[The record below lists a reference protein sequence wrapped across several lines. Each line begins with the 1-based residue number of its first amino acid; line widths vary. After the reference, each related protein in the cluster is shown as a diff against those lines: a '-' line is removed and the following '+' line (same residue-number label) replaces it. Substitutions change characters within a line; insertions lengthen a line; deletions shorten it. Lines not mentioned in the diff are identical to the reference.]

1 MSTDKLKFTDKIK
14 NSLKPKNILQKI
26 KDMAVMNQVYWSK
39 VVLAF
44 VAGSIFGAAH
54 FVRWPATLTMLLLF
68 LTISLVWMLLFRK
81 KEPGIKIRS
90 YFTSAMFQYFI
101 TMTAIWSLV
110 WMMSGGVPISGVMF
124 PAWFP

>member
-1 MSTDKLKFTDKIK
+1 MSTDKLKFTDKVK

-44 VAGSIFGAAH
+44 VAGAIFGATH
-54 FVRWPATLTMLLLF
+54 FVKWPAALTMLLLF
-68 LTISLVWMLLFRK
+68 LGVSTAWLLMYRK

-101 TMTAIWSLV
+101 TMIAIWTIIFNIT
-110 WMMSGGVPISGVMF
+110 GGVPPSN
-124 PAWFP
+124 WFV

>member
-1 MSTDKLKFTDKIK
+1 MSTDKLKFTDKVK
-14 NSLKPKNILQKI
+14 NSLKPKIILQKI

-44 VAGSIFGAAH
+44 VAGAIFGATH
-54 FVRWPATLTMLLLF
+54 FVKWPAALTMLLLF
-68 LTISLVWMLLFRK
+68 LGVSTAWLLMYRK

-101 TMTAIWSLV
+101 TMIAIWTIIFNIT
-110 WMMSGGVPISGVMF
+110 GGVPPSN
-124 PAWFP
+124 WFV